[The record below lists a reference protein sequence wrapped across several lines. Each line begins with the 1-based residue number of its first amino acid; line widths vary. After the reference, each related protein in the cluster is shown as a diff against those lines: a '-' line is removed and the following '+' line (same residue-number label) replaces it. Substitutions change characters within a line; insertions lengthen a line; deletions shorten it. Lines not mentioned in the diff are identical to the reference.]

1 MLKCRSGGVPGA
13 LAPAAS
19 GTAKASDGRPK
30 GKLGLNTFP
39 FLLRERCDKK
49 KHKKKLTNVSFGL
62 TYIHT
67 P

>member
-1 MLKCRSGGVPGA
+1 MSEPGKGEAGGEKM
-13 LAPAAS
+13 
-19 GTAKASDGRPK
+19 TK
-30 GKLGLNTFP
+30 GKVQ
-39 FLLRERCDKK
+39 KK